1 LRERSSAIAAELR
14 AVSVFGAAIRASH
27 RPFFS
32 LDIRSVKASRALFS
46 LDIRS
51 VKAHEHSLLGS
62 TRPKKDY
69 FRVLTHEI
77 RISPAPPAPPASLTR
92 EVVEHLPPRA
102 KREAVAQRARDESF
116 RSAYR
121 RFQFSASRQI
131 CRYCR

>member
-1 LRERSSAIAAELR
+1 M
-14 AVSVFGAAIRASH
+14 
-27 RPFFS
+27 
-32 LDIRSVKASRALFS
+32 
-46 LDIRS
+46 
-51 VKAHEHSLLGS
+51 
-62 TRPKKDY
+62 KDY
-69 FRVLTHEI
+69 FRVVSHAI
-77 RISPAPPAPPASLTR
+77 RICLHPPASLTR